1 MAPAQGSAAGTRRE
15 TETRPVPV
23 LPFEIRICLS
33 MVSHELH
40 GEIPTTAQPGE
51 SNGAGHPVG
60 LGLLAEDGHAEGI
73 IGPA

>member
-23 LPFEIRICLS
+23 LPFEIRISLN
-33 MVSHELH
+33 MVSLTNCMKDYL
-40 GEIPTTAQPGE
+40 PQPGE

-60 LGLLAEDGHAEGI
+60 LGHLAADGHAEGI
-73 IGPA
+73 VDPA